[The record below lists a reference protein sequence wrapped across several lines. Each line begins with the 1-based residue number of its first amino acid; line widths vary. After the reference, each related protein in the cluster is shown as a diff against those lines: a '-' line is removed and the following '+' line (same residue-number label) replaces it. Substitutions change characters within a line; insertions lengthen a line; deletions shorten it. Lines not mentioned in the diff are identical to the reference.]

1 MLQVS
6 SWKVTDGRCLH
17 EGCCDLTADRVQ
29 AQVSK
34 AMGRSIL
41 MATLIHYKTIPLS
54 LLPTI
59 GAFESLGELRAPQ
72 YTSVKDDNINRLMI
86 HWVGW
91 EESFI
96 GAESFFSLIISHFLL
111 SCSPSDFAQSQ
122 DSCRFCSPVACWWE
136 RTVSSARC
144 FLPDAEDRHPSHV
157 SS

>member
-1 MLQVS
+1 
-6 SWKVTDGRCLH
+6 
-17 EGCCDLTADRVQ
+17 
-29 AQVSK
+29 
-34 AMGRSIL
+34 
-41 MATLIHYKTIPLS
+41 MATLIHYKIIPLS

-122 DSCRFCSPVACWWE
+122 DSCRFRSPVACWWE
-136 RTVSSARC
+136 RTVSSAYG
-144 FLPDAEDRHPSHV
+144 AGKTGHPCAKELIWTFILYHGQKLTHNEYQNVKTSI
-157 SS
+157 